1 MACTRVTRAK
11 VDAMWAALWQRGYD
25 SYTLAEALAE
35 AALEELAAG
44 ESIEDAISYAER
56 RYGVRPRSTWC
67 PECQRGDTECCY
79 TPGVC
84 SDCGS
89 DLEDT

>member
-25 SYTLAEALAE
+25 SYALTEVLAE